1 MSSTIVQVKGID
13 AKAVH
18 ALLASPSAAEVV
30 LVDVRTPGEQ
40 EVSRLPGKA
49 ASAGEGCLTG
59 PGPFVITKED
69 FDRVKADYKDRQII
83 TYWWVRM
90 SVRDTCCLG

>member
-1 MSSTIVQVKGID
+1 MN

-18 ALLASPSAAEVV
+18 ELLASPRAEQVV
-30 LVDVRTPGEQ
+30 LVDVRTVGEQ

-49 ASAGEGCLTG
+49 ANVDEGWLAG

-69 FDRVKADYKDRQII
+69 FDRVKADCKDREII
-83 TYWWVRM
+83 TYW
-90 SVRDTCCLG
+90 

>member
-1 MSSTIVQVKGID
+1 MQVKGIS

-18 ALLASPSAAEVV
+18 ELLASPSAGGVV

-49 ASAGEGCLTG
+49 ANAGEGCLAG
-59 PGPFVITKED
+59 GGPFVFTKDD
-69 FDRVKADYKDRQII
+69 FERVKADYKDREII
-83 TYWWVRM
+83 TYW
-90 SVRDTCCLG
+90 